1 MLLLHRYPRVALAIT
16 VAAGTMYCSGGDNLT
31 VPPGPGS
38 LQIRTTTSGADQDAD
53 GYFVQLDGGPA
64 QSIGVAA
71 TLTTENVAPGSH
83 AVQLLGLA
91 ENCTTSG
98 DNPQTVSVSSEE
110 TVTVDFAVACTATTG
125 TLTITA
131 ATSGPSPDVD
141 GYTLFIDGADR
152 GPLAPNAT
160 ATINALAPGTH
171 LVGLSGLAGNCQV
184 QGDNV
189 RQVTIT
195 AGAQAAVTYTIAC
208 VAPPAGAGTLR
219 LTATTTGPDG
229 DGDGY
234 TFKVDGGAAQ
244 PIGMNAQT
252 TLTNL
257 AAGSHTVELGGI
269 AANCAIGGTNPR
281 AVTITSGATT
291 DVNFTLT
298 CSATTGTVRVTVTTS
313 GSPGDPDGYVA
324 KLGNADP
331 GLPVGSNANVS
342 FPGVAA
348 GTHTVALSGLAA
360 NCTVTGG
367 PSRSV
372 VVEAGV
378 TSEVAFTVVCT
389 PPTVSN
395 RLAIIS
401 GDQQS
406 GPVGTTLTAPL
417 VVRVTDGAGAAVP
430 NVVITWSVTGGGSVS
445 PATTT
450 TATDGQAS
458 VTRTLGG
465 TAGEQKTVATAEG
478 LAGSPVT
485 FTHAATG
492 PNTTGL
498 GRWEPLFNTP
508 VVGVHTHLLITGKVL
523 IWGDEGDA
531 QLWTPGGGFTAV
543 PKTHR
548 IYCSAHT
555 FLPDGRLLVVG
566 GTSTGTLGL
575 RLSAIFN
582 PSSGSWS
589 AAASMAQG
597 RYYATTTTL
606 PSGDIL
612 AVSGHDTTKAVV
624 TIPEVG
630 NGNAWRR
637 LTSAPLSIPDPYY
650 PAMFVAPNGKVFMA
664 GFPQMTQYLDVG
676 GTGAW
681 TPVGNRIVADRKL
694 GSAVMYAPG
703 KILYAGGGDPPTAT
717 AEVIDLNQ
725 ASPSWRSVGRMAF
738 ARRQMNA
745 TLLADGTVLVTG
757 GTSSPGFNNQ
767 AGSVR
772 SAELWNPATESWRT
786 LAAESR
792 DRTYHGTSLLLPTG
806 QVLSSGS
813 GEGGGIPYARSDFTG
828 QIFNPPYL
836 FNADG
841 TPAVR
846 PRIGSAPARLSYGQS
861 FTVETPDAASITRG
875 TLIRLSS
882 VTHAFNMSQLNYP
895 LTFSAAGATT
905 LGTTAPPSGNL
916 APPGPYMLFLID
928 ASGTPSVARMV
939 MVGP

>member
-1 MLLLHRYPRVALAIT
+1 M
-16 VAAGTMYCSGGDNLT
+16 
-31 VPPGPGS
+31 
-38 LQIRTTTSGADQDAD
+38 TSGVDQDAD
-53 GYFVQLDGGPA
+53 GYSVQVDGGPA

-91 ENCTTSG
+91 DNCTISG
-98 DNPQTVSVSSEE
+98 DNPQTVSVSSGE
-110 TVTVDFAVACTATTG
+110 TATVDFAVACTASTG
-125 TLTITA
+125 ALTVTA
-131 ATSGPSPDVD
+131 ATSGPSPDAD
-141 GYTLFIDGADR
+141 GYAVSIDGTDR
-152 GPLAPNAT
+152 GPLASNAT
-160 ATINALAPGTH
+160 VTISALAPGTH

-189 RQVTIT
+189 RPVTIT

-219 LTATTTGPDG
+219 LTSTTTGPDG
-229 DGDGY
+229 DADGY
-234 TFKVDGGAAQ
+234 TFSVDGGAAQ
-244 PIGMNAQT
+244 PIGVNAQA

-257 AAGSHTVELGGI
+257 AAGSHTVELAGI
-269 AANCAIGGTNPR
+269 AANCVIGGANPR
-281 AVTITSGATT
+281 TVTITSGATT
-291 DVNFTLT
+291 DVGFTLT
-298 CSATTGTVRVTVTTS
+298 CSATTGTIRVTVATS
-313 GSPGDPDGYVA
+313 GSPGDPDGYVV
-324 KLGNADP
+324 KLDNADP
-331 GLPVGSNANVS
+331 GLLIGANAAVSVS
-342 FPGVAA
+342 FPGVPA
-348 GTHTVALSGLAA
+348 GTHAVALSGLAA

-367 PSRSV
+367 SSRSV
-372 VVEAGV
+372 VVQANA

-389 PPTVSN
+389 PPTASSRIEKV
-395 RLAIIS
+395 S
-401 GDQQS
+401 GDPQS
-406 GPVGTTLTAPL
+406 GQVGTTLTAPL
-417 VVRVTDGAGAAVP
+417 VVRVTDGAGAAVAG
-430 NVVITWSVTGGGSVS
+430 VVITWSVTGGGSVS
-445 PATTT
+445 AATTPT
-450 TATDGQAS
+450 GTDGQAS

-465 TAGEQKTVATAEG
+465 TAGEQKTVATADG

-485 FTHAATG
+485 FTHTAIG
-492 PNTTGL
+492 QNTTGL

-508 VVGVHTHLLITGKVL
+508 VVGVHTHLLVTGKVL

-582 PSSGSWS
+582 PASGSWS

-681 TPVGNRIVADRKL
+681 TPVGNRTVADRRL

-703 KILYAGGGDPPTAT
+703 KILYAGGGDPPTAS

-725 ASPSWRSVGRMAF
+725 ASPSWRRVASMKF

-813 GEGGGIPYARSDFTG
+813 GEGGGIPYERSDFTG

-841 TPAVR
+841 SPAVR
-846 PRIGSAPARLSYGQS
+846 PRIASAPARLSYGQAFS
-861 FTVETPDAASITRG
+861 VETPDAASITRG

-895 LTFSAAGATT
+895 LTFSVQGPTT
-905 LGTTAPPSGNL
+905 LSATAPSSGNL
-916 APPGPYMLFLID
+916 APPGPYMIFLIN
-928 ASGTPSVARMV
+928 ASGTPSQARMV